1 MFRNRLQ
8 FFLPVLTIIY
18 SVHLTSQQTTGL
30 CPDGVQS
37 LPIDCDPKHPW
48 PRCPPQTYCYATNS
62 VDVGPYFCCPTGVVN
77 DDLNYFHSEKSGIV
91 LPQSFFVFS
100 QCENASSFSSYSVSP
115 NNLPSS
121 IFATTT
127 QWPIPNPLPSI
138 QTGTWPSSQ
147 GIAPIKARKPPVNE
161 DTKRIRN
168 SINQWLE
175 KRQQGVRSSTTS
187 QK

>member
-1 MFRNRLQ
+1 MFRSRLQ
-8 FFLPVLTIIY
+8 FFLSALTIIY
-18 SVHLTSQQTTGL
+18 SVHPTYQQATGL
-30 CPDGVQS
+30 CPDGIQS
-37 LPIDCDPKHPW
+37 LPIDCDPKNPW

-62 VDVGPYFCCPTGVVN
+62 VDVGPYFCCPTG
-77 DDLNYFHSEKSGIV
+77 
-91 LPQSFFVFS
+91 
-100 QCENASSFSSYSVSP
+100 ATSFSSHSVSP

-138 QTGTWPSSQ
+138 QTGTWPSGQ
-147 GIAPIKARKPPVNE
+147 AITPIKARKPAENE

-175 KRQQGVRSSTTS
+175 KQQGVRSSTTS
-187 QK
+187 QQ